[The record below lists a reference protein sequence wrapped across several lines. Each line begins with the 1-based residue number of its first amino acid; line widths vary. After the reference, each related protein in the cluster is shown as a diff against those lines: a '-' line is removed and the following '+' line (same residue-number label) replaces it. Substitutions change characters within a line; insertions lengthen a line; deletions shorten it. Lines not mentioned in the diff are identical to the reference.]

1 MKMPSQQCGVMA
13 TLKFLALAFEVR
25 VFTLLLNI
33 IGMIAKEYFVSLGAL
48 VDWSNQQGINK
59 NDIID
64 IIKADGMTGYY
75 LLYQEKEKEKE
86 DNG

>member
-33 IGMIAKEYFVSLGAL
+33 IGMIAKEYFSSLGAL
-48 VDWSNQQGINK
+48 ADWSNQQGINK

-86 DNG
+86 DKF

>member
-1 MKMPSQQCGVMA
+1 
-13 TLKFLALAFEVR
+13 
-25 VFTLLLNI
+25 
-33 IGMIAKEYFVSLGAL
+33 MIAKEYFLSLGTL
-48 VDWSNQQGINK
+48 VDWSNQQGIDK

-75 LLYQEKEKEKE
+75 LLYQEKEKE

>member
-1 MKMPSQQCGVMA
+1 
-13 TLKFLALAFEVR
+13 
-25 VFTLLLNI
+25 
-33 IGMIAKEYFVSLGAL
+33 MIAKEYFSSLGAL
-48 VDWSNQQGINK
+48 ADWSNQQGINK

>member
-1 MKMPSQQCGVMA
+1 MA

-33 IGMIAKEYFVSLGAL
+33 IDMIAKEYFSSLGAL
-48 VDWSNQQGINK
+48 ADWSNQQGINK

>member
-1 MKMPSQQCGVMA
+1 MA

-33 IGMIAKEYFVSLGAL
+33 IGMIAKEYFLSLGTL
-48 VDWSNQQGINK
+48 VDWSNQQGIDK

-75 LLYQEKEKEKE
+75 LLYQEKEKE